1 MLGAPG
7 GRLRDR
13 IAQAAAGTDGWSL
26 DDRAG
31 DVLHAALRQ
40 RWAWVQSPPGGD
52 VAASV
57 ALVARLLDRL
67 LQLDATVLFVAPS
80 NHGVDRT
87 VGALCERLAGTRRLR
102 SGLVQRVGPLAPG
115 AVRDRYGPYV
125 EAGTI
130 AADLRAG
137 LDDRLAA
144 MGLLDRRLRFEEA
157 EHRITEL
164 DRDAEAVDDQLGQ
177 AVGGR
182 PERRRYTDPD
192 TLVLRRHALR
202 EQRRSARQ
210 DADRIARELARGGP
224 VPPVEEVLGG
234 SQVGEV
240 GEVGSS
246 PAERRR
252 RLAEARDELAGARAG
267 IEETLRGRCRLAA
280 TTIRSAYARDL
291 PRADYDVVVMAGSV
305 TIPEAYYLAG
315 LSGRSVISVGD
326 SAGDARQP
334 ADAVR
339 RPPGRAAPTAT
350 GRAGRPT
357 ASGRPRSL
365 RPRRAAG
372 AGSAGAGQWAEF
384 GVCGRLPSCRQ
395 SVSATSTPKWSA
407 ALRMLAKA
415 RSRSASLTSRTWSK
429 RARAVRTCPAS
440 VSGSLRCSGNAYAL
454 SGSSLRSAASSC
466 PCPASCGGFQVV
478 LVTSASLPRRA

>member
-240 GEVGSS
+240 GSS

-291 PRADYDVVVMAGSV
+291 PRAGYDVVVMAGSV

-334 ADAVR
+334 AE
-339 RPPGRAAPTAT
+339 GT
-350 GRAGRPT
+350 GRTVPPAE
-357 ASGRPRSL
+357 
-365 RPRRAAG
+365 G
-372 AGSAGAGQWAEF
+372 A
-384 GVCGRLPSCRQ
+384 
-395 SVSATSTPKWSA
+395 
-407 ALRMLAKA
+407 
-415 RSRSASLTSRTWSK
+415 
-429 RARAVRTCPAS
+429 
-440 VSGSLRCSGNAYAL
+440 
-454 SGSSLRSAASSC
+454 
-466 PCPASCGGFQVV
+466 
-478 LVTSASLPRRA
+478 LPRRHRTTDRPADARPARPRWRPGTPG